1 MSDISANAV
10 LDQFLAPIF
19 TPEVAQ
25 QVVAHKPDEQTQVRL
40 DELREKANEGEL
52 SDSERREY
60 HEVIEN
66 LDLISLLRAKA
77 EAVLANTKR
86 TDQDSP

>member
-25 QVVAHKPDEQTQVRL
+25 QVVAHRPDEQTQARL
-40 DELREKANEGEL
+40 DQLREKANEGNL
-52 SDSERREY
+52 SDSERQEY
-60 HEVIEN
+60 QEVVEN

-77 EAVLANTKR
+77 KTILANTKQAS
-86 TDQDSP
+86 QDSP

>member
-1 MSDISANAV
+1 MSDLSANAV

-25 QVVAHKPDEQTQVRL
+25 QVIAHKPDKQIQDRL
-40 DELREKANEGEL
+40 DLLRGKANEGSL
-52 SDSERREY
+52 SDAEQLEY
-60 HEVIEN
+60 QEVVEN

-77 EAVLANTKR
+77 RAVLEKTNL
-86 TDQDSP
+86 S

>member
-1 MSDISANAV
+1 MPHVSANSV

-25 QVVAHKPDEQTQVRL
+25 QIVTHRPDDKTQARL
-40 DELREKANEGEL
+40 DELREKANEGRL
-52 SDSERREY
+52 SDSERQEY
-60 HEVIEN
+60 QEVVEN

-77 EAVLANTKR
+77 RAVLANTKR
-86 TDQDSP
+86 TNQDLP

>member
-1 MSDISANAV
+1 MSSISASTV

-25 QVVAHKPDEQTQVRL
+25 QIVAHQPDEQTQARL
-40 DELREKANEGEL
+40 EELRAKANEGEL
-52 SDSERREY
+52 SDSERQEY
-60 HEVIEN
+60 QEVVEN

-77 EAVLANTKR
+77 KAVLANQKST
-86 TDQDSP
+86 

>member
-1 MSDISANAV
+1 MPDLSANAV

-25 QVVAHKPDEQTQVRL
+25 QVVAHKPDKQIQAQL
-40 DELREKANEGEL
+40 DVLREKANEGNL
-52 SDSERREY
+52 SDSERQEY
-60 HEVIEN
+60 QQVVEN

-77 EAVLANTKR
+77 RGVLEK
-86 TDQDSP
+86 TDLS

>member
-1 MSDISANAV
+1 MSDVSANTV

-25 QVVAHKPDEQTQVRL
+25 QVIAHQPDKQFQIRL
-40 DELREKANEGEL
+40 DELREKANEGNL

-77 EAVLANTKR
+77 KAVLATTER
-86 TDQDSP
+86 

>member
-1 MSDISANAV
+1 MSHATSNTV

-25 QVVAHKPDEQTQVRL
+25 RVVAHRPDEQTQSRL
-40 DELREKANEGEL
+40 AELREKANEGKL
-52 SDSERREY
+52 TDSERQEY
-60 HEVIEN
+60 QEVVEN

-77 EAVLANTKR
+77 MAVLAR
-86 TDQDSP
+86 QDLT